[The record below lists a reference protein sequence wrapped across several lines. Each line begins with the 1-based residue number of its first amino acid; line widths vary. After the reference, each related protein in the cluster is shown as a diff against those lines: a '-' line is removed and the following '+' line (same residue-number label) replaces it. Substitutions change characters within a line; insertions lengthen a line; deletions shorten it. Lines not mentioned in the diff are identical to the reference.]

1 MWSVTLE
8 GHLETLTEADDA
20 YICDSGPLPGA
31 APRET
36 ATREPRG
43 TRRWL
48 LPEVILRREKQPVSS
63 QETGERNGFT
73 YKTVSS

>member
-1 MWSVTLE
+1 M
-8 GHLETLTEADDA
+8 ETLTEADDA

-43 TRRWL
+43 TRR
-48 LPEVILRREKQPVSS
+48 
-63 QETGERNGFT
+63 
-73 YKTVSS
+73 